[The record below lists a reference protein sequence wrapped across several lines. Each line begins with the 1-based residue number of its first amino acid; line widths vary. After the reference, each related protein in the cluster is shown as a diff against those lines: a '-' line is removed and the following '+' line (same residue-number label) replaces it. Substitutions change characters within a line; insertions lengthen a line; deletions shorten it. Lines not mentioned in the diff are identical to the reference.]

1 MKKTKAIALGGIM
14 SAMCI
19 SIMLI
24 GAIIGVGIYVAP
36 MIAGICL
43 IPTGKKYGTKYH
55 ALLWVT
61 VSVLSF
67 LVVPDVEES
76 LMFSLLFGAYP
87 IFYPYFEK
95 LASPLRIILKLV
107 YFNVVIIGVEYLL
120 IAFFVPE
127 DLGVPMAV
135 VLILIGN
142 FTFLLYDKVIPKAER
157 LLEKSIGRLIRKF

>member
-1 MKKTKAIALGGIM
+1 
-14 SAMCI
+14 
-19 SIMLI
+19 
-24 GAIIGVGIYVAP
+24 
-36 MIAGICL
+36 
-43 IPTGKKYGTKYH
+43 
-55 ALLWVT
+55 
-61 VSVLSF
+61 
-67 LVVPDVEES
+67 
-76 LMFSLLFGAYP
+76 MFSLLFGAYP

-95 LASPLRIILKLV
+95 LARPLRIILKLV

-120 IAFFVPE
+120 ITFFVPE